1 MMIEIE
7 NKFDFLEKYY
17 SKGVELRC
25 DEDGYLFENKN
36 KAKIWID
43 NKNFLEVEKMENK
56 IKITSKKKD
65 FLISLDI
72 ISLFKIYSENLDIW
86 INNSKIE
93 KIQFNTEVIE
103 KLLEKSYST
112 NTFEIKLEEN
122 YEEEMMVWILR
133 PEFEDDYLRMLN
145 KISSK

>member
-43 NKNFLEVEKMENK
+43 DKKFLEVEKIGDK
-56 IKITSKKKD
+56 IKIKSKKKD
-65 FLISLDI
+65 FLISLNI
-72 ISLFKIYSENLDIW
+72 ISLFKIYSDNLDIW
-86 INNSKIE
+86 INNNKIE
-93 KIQFNTEVIE
+93 KIKLNVEVIE
-103 KLLEKSYST
+103 KILEKSE
-112 NTFEIKLEEN
+112 NVNIFEIKLEEY
-122 YEEEMMVWILR
+122 YEEEMMVWIIR
-133 PEFEDDYLRMLN
+133 PEFEDEYLRMLN
-145 KISSK
+145 EKSSK